1 MISRSQMNRQ
11 LYADGTDDR
20 GIMSQVRD
28 LIQGIV
34 PKSKYMLPLSKLE
47 QIADAQGVSI
57 EEANNMVMRWAMG
70 NSDPKGLEKLF
81 IPKMRRESQDV
92 PEYYD
97 PRLQILEPEQMR
109 EEMQDP
115 SMPMRDMRMG
125 GGIMSVARENYGIGS
140 KFKRAVRKIIPNEL
154 ADIAVKAAP
163 FVAPFNPALAAT
175 MAGLGTFDQT
185 GRIGQSLKAGALN
198 YAGGQIARGIGGAEL
213 QGNPFGGGPIF
224 TSPTTG
230 NPITM
235 DSVKNIF
242 STPEPFV
249 GDEIYGPENAKA
261 SIATKVA
268 DSFRFL
274 TGSSDS
280 IGKVLNSISTDA
292 MKNIIEAGK
301 LGFALYSSKLA
312 KEDQERI
319 NENLAEVDRKYKER
333 VAAKKSEYGV
343 GTPMIVTRG
352 EVNPVRAAAAY
363 GGRMGYAAG
372 SVFRGIK
379 KLSKLKKTKQTKL
392 MEQLDEAYELAASRN
407 DFDFNDYKMRGR
419 LLAEELAE
427 IRYGKEYNDL
437 DFDTQLELYR
447 ESSDFLND
455 AAADY
460 GDTMYDAF
468 KERGGKAN
476 GGRMGYAYGSV
487 DEGIMA
493 APQIANMMGMPVG
506 NPRQNQQG
514 VAELDYRDEGGFVPP
529 IGIKEKEDD
538 IPAMLSNNEFVF
550 TANAVKNADPSGN
563 RDPEEGAKVMYRTMK
578 MLENGG
584 MV

>member
-11 LYADGTDDR
+11 LYADGTDNR

-70 NSDPKGLEKLF
+70 TSDPKGLEKLF
-81 IPKMRRESQDV
+81 IPKMRREPQDILRKFNEFDPRQARQIQQAVGESQDI

-97 PRLQILEPEQMR
+97 RRLQILEPEQMR
-109 EEMQDP
+109 EEMQNP

-125 GGIMSVARENYGIGS
+125 GGIMSAARENYGLGS
-140 KFKRAVRKIIPNEL
+140 SIKKFVRKVIPNEV
-154 ADIAVKAAP
+154 AEIATVAAP

-175 MAGLGTFDQT
+175 MAGLGSFDQT
-185 GRIGQSLKAGALN
+185 GRIGSSLKSAALT
-198 YAGGQIARGIGGAEL
+198 YGGGQLARGIGGAEL

-230 NPITM
+230 NAITM

-261 SIATKVA
+261 SMLTKA
-268 DSFRFL
+268 LDSFNFL
-274 TGSSDS
+274 KGSSDS
-280 IGKVLNSISTDA
+280 IGRVLNSISTDA

-301 LGFALYSSKLA
+301 LGYAVYGSRLA
-312 KEDQERI
+312 EKDQKRI
-319 NENLAEVDRKYKER
+319 NDNLAEVDRKYKEE
-333 VAAKKSEYGV
+333 VAEKQSEYGV
-343 GTPMIVTRG
+343 GTPMTVTRG
-352 EVNPVRAAAAY
+352 DINPVRAPAAY
-363 GGRMGYAAG
+363 GGRM
-372 SVFRGIK
+372 
-379 KLSKLKKTKQTKL
+379 KL
-392 MEQLDEAYELAASRN
+392 
-407 DFDFNDYKMRGR
+407 
-419 LLAEELAE
+419 
-427 IRYGKEYNDL
+427 
-437 DFDTQLELYR
+437 
-447 ESSDFLND
+447 
-455 AAADY
+455 
-460 GDTMYDAF
+460 
-468 KERGGKAN
+468 
-476 GGRMGYAYGSV
+476 AYGSV

-514 VAELDYRDEGGFVPP
+514 VAELDYRDRGGFVPP
-529 IGIKEKEDD
+529 IGIKEKADD

-563 RDPEEGAKVMYRTMK
+563 QDPEEGAKVMYRTMK

>member
-11 LYADGTDDR
+11 LYADGTDNR

-57 EEANNMVMRWAMG
+57 EEANNMVIRWAMG
-70 NSDPKGLEKLF
+70 TSDPKGLEKLF
-81 IPKMRRESQDV
+81 IPKMRRKDPRLQKALKETFDPETRDLFIQPRDMRESQDV

-97 PRLQILEPEQMR
+97 PRLQILDPEQMR
-109 EEMQDP
+109 EEMQNP
-115 SMPMRDMRMG
+115 SMPMRDMRAG

-140 KFKRAVRKIIPNEL
+140 RIKSAVRKFIPNEV
-154 ADIAVKAAP
+154 AEIATIAAP
-163 FVAPFNPALAAT
+163 FVAPFNPALAAG
-175 MAGLGTFDQT
+175 MSALGTFDQT
-185 GRIGQSLKAGALN
+185 GRIGQSLKSGALN
-198 YAGGQIARGIGGAEL
+198 YLGGQVSRGIGGGLENL

-230 NPITM
+230 NAITM

-261 SIATKVA
+261 SMLTKA
-268 DSFRFL
+268 LDSFNFL
-274 TGSSDS
+274 KGSSDS
-280 IGKVLNSISTDA
+280 IGKVLNSISADA

-312 KEDQERI
+312 KEDQQRI
-319 NENLAEVDRKYKER
+319 NDNLAEVDRKYKEK
-333 VAAKKSEYGV
+333 VAEKQSEYGV
-343 GTPMIVTRG
+343 GTPMTVTRG
-352 EVNPVRAAAAY
+352 DINPVRAPAAY
-363 GGRMGYAAG
+363 GGRM
-372 SVFRGIK
+372 
-379 KLSKLKKTKQTKL
+379 KL
-392 MEQLDEAYELAASRN
+392 
-407 DFDFNDYKMRGR
+407 
-419 LLAEELAE
+419 
-427 IRYGKEYNDL
+427 
-437 DFDTQLELYR
+437 
-447 ESSDFLND
+447 
-455 AAADY
+455 
-460 GDTMYDAF
+460 
-468 KERGGKAN
+468 
-476 GGRMGYAYGSV
+476 AYGSV

-514 VAELDYRDEGGFVPP
+514 VAELDYRDQGGFVPP
-529 IGIKEKEDD
+529 IGIKEKADD

-563 RDPEEGAKVMYRTMK
+563 QDPEEGAKVMYRTMK

>member
-57 EEANNMVMRWAMG
+57 EEANNMVIRWAMG
-70 NSDPKGLEKLF
+70 TGNPKGLEKLF
-81 IPKMRRESQDV
+81 IPKMRREDPRLQKALKQTFDPETRDLFIQPRDMRESQDV

-109 EEMQDP
+109 EEMQNP

-125 GGIMSVARENYGIGS
+125 GGIMSVARKNYGIGS
-140 KFKRAVRKIIPNEL
+140 SFKKLVRKVIPNEL
-154 ADIAVKAAP
+154 SSIGQKIAPVIGY
-163 FVAPFNPALAAT
+163 FNPALGAAIQ
-175 MAGLGTFDQT
+175 GISSFDQT
-185 GRIGQSLKAGALN
+185 GRIGDSLKNAAIN
-198 YAGGQIARGIGGAEL
+198 YGVSQIGRGITGGIEGL
-213 QGNPFGGGPIF
+213 QRNPFKTDLF
-224 TSPTTG
+224 TNPATG
-230 NPITM
+230 QGITM
-235 DSVKNIF
+235 DSIKNIF
-242 STPEPFV
+242 STAEPFV

-261 SIATKVA
+261 SNLIKAFDFFK
-268 DSFRFL
+268 
-274 TGSSDS
+274 GSAKSISD
-280 IGKVLNSISTDA
+280 VLSSISTDA

-301 LGFALYSSKLA
+301 LATSLYGFKLG

-319 NENLAEVDRKYKER
+319 NKNLAEVDRKYKER
-333 VAAKKSEYGV
+333 VAEKKSEYGV
-343 GTPMIVTRG
+343 GTPMTVTRG

-363 GGRMGYAAG
+363 GGRMGYA
-372 SVFRGIK
+372 
-379 KLSKLKKTKQTKL
+379 
-392 MEQLDEAYELAASRN
+392 
-407 DFDFNDYKMRGR
+407 
-419 LLAEELAE
+419 
-427 IRYGKEYNDL
+427 
-437 DFDTQLELYR
+437 
-447 ESSDFLND
+447 
-455 AAADY
+455 
-460 GDTMYDAF
+460 
-468 KERGGKAN
+468 
-476 GGRMGYAYGSV
+476 YGSV

-493 APQIANMMGMPVG
+493 APQIADMMGMPVG

-563 RDPEEGAKVMYRTMK
+563 QDPEEGAKVMYRTMK

>member
-70 NSDPKGLEKLF
+70 TSDPKGLEKLF
-81 IPKMRRESQDV
+81 IPKMRREPQDILRKFNEFDPRQARQIQQAVGESQDI

-97 PRLQILEPEQMR
+97 PRLQILDPEQMR
-109 EEMQDP
+109 EEMQNP

-125 GGIMSVARENYGIGS
+125 GGIMNVARENYGIGS
-140 KFKRAVRKIIPNEL
+140 SFKKFVRNVIPNEL
-154 ADIAVKAAP
+154 SSIGQKIAPVIGY
-163 FVAPFNPALAAT
+163 FNPALGAAIQ
-175 MAGLGTFDQT
+175 GISSFDQT
-185 GRIGQSLKAGALN
+185 GRIGDSLKNAAIN
-198 YAGGQIARGIGGAEL
+198 YGVTQLGRGMTGGIEGF
-213 QGNPFGGGPIF
+213 QGNPFKTDLF
-224 TSPTTG
+224 TNPATG
-230 NPITM
+230 NAITM
-235 DSVKNIF
+235 DSIKNIF
-242 STPEPFV
+242 STAEPFV

-261 SIATKVA
+261 SMLTKA
-268 DSFRFL
+268 LDSFNFL
-274 TGSSDS
+274 KGSSDS
-280 IGKVLNSISTDA
+280 IGKVLNSISSDN

-301 LGFALYSSKLA
+301 LGLSYYGYKLG
-312 KEDQERI
+312 KDDQKRI
-319 NENLAEVDRKYKER
+319 NDNLAEVDRKYKEK
-333 VAAKKSEYGV
+333 VAEKQSEYGV
-343 GTPMIVTRG
+343 GTPMTVTRG
-352 EVNPVRAAAAY
+352 DINPVRAPAAY
-363 GGRMGYAAG
+363 GGRM
-372 SVFRGIK
+372 
-379 KLSKLKKTKQTKL
+379 KL
-392 MEQLDEAYELAASRN
+392 
-407 DFDFNDYKMRGR
+407 
-419 LLAEELAE
+419 
-427 IRYGKEYNDL
+427 
-437 DFDTQLELYR
+437 
-447 ESSDFLND
+447 
-455 AAADY
+455 
-460 GDTMYDAF
+460 
-468 KERGGKAN
+468 
-476 GGRMGYAYGSV
+476 AYGSV

-493 APQIANMMGMPVG
+493 APQIADMMGMPVG

-514 VAELDYRDEGGFVPP
+514 VAELDYRDVGGFVPP
-529 IGIKEKEDD
+529 IGIKEKADD

>member
-70 NSDPKGLEKLF
+70 TSDPKGLEKLF
-81 IPKMRRESQDV
+81 IPKMRRESQDILRKLNEFDPRQARQIQQAIGESQDI

-97 PRLQILEPEQMR
+97 SRLQILDPEQMR
-109 EEMQDP
+109 EEMQNP

-125 GGIMSVARENYGIGS
+125 GGIMNVARENYGIGS
-140 KFKRAVRKIIPNEL
+140 RLKRAVRKIIPNEV
-154 ADIAVKAAP
+154 AQIATIAAP
-163 FVAPFNPALAAT
+163 FIAPFNPALAAGIS
-175 MAGLGTFDQT
+175 ALGTFDQT
-185 GRIGQSLKAGALN
+185 GRIGQSLKSGALN
-198 YAGGQIARGIGGAEL
+198 YAGGQLARGIGGAEL

-249 GDEIYGPENAKA
+249 GDEIYGPENAKPSVVNQA
-261 SIATKVA
+261 
-268 DSFRFL
+268 FNLLR
-274 TGSSDS
+274 GSAKSVGD
-280 IGKVLNSISTDA
+280 VLNSISSDA

-301 LGFALYSSKLA
+301 LGFSLYSGNLA
-312 KEDQERI
+312 RKDQERI
-319 NENLAEVDRKYKER
+319 NENLARIQREYEGR
-333 VAAKKSEYGV
+333 VATKKSEYGV
-343 GTPMIVTRG
+343 GTPMTVTRG
-352 EVNPVRAAAAY
+352 EVNPVRAPAAY
-363 GGRMGYAAG
+363 GGRMG
-372 SVFRGIK
+372 F
-379 KLSKLKKTKQTKL
+379 
-392 MEQLDEAYELAASRN
+392 
-407 DFDFNDYKMRGR
+407 
-419 LLAEELAE
+419 
-427 IRYGKEYNDL
+427 
-437 DFDTQLELYR
+437 
-447 ESSDFLND
+447 
-455 AAADY
+455 
-460 GDTMYDAF
+460 
-468 KERGGKAN
+468 
-476 GGRMGYAYGSV
+476 AYGSV

-514 VAELDYRDEGGFVPP
+514 VAELDYRDVGGFVPP

>member
-57 EEANNMVMRWAMG
+57 EEANNMVIRWAMG
-70 NSDPKGLEKLF
+70 TSDPKGLEKLF
-81 IPKMRRESQDV
+81 IPKMRRESQDILRKFNEFDPRQARQIQQAVGESQDV

-97 PRLQILEPEQMR
+97 PRLQILDPEQMR
-109 EEMQDP
+109 EEMQNP

-125 GGIMSVARENYGIGS
+125 GGIMNVARENYGLGS
-140 KFKRAVRKIIPNEL
+140 SIKKFVRKVIPNEV
-154 ADIAVKAAP
+154 AEIATIAAP

-175 MAGLGTFDQT
+175 MAGLGSFDKT
-185 GRIGQSLKAGALN
+185 GRIGSSLKSAALT
-198 YAGGQIARGIGGAEL
+198 YGGGQLARGIGGAEL
-213 QGNPFGGGPIF
+213 QGNPFGGGAIF

-242 STPEPFV
+242 SPTNV
-249 GDEIYGPENAKA
+249 GFDDFATEGVFNTATSGKPSVVNQAFNFLRGSAK
-261 SIATKVA
+261 SV
-268 DSFRFL
+268 
-274 TGSSDS
+274 SD
-280 IGKVLNSISTDA
+280 VLNSISSDN

-301 LGFALYSSKLA
+301 LGFALYSSNLA
-312 KEDQERI
+312 KKDQERI
-319 NENLAEVDRKYKER
+319 NENLER
-333 VAAKKSEYGV
+333 VQREYEAKVAAKKSEYEV
-343 GTPMIVTRG
+343 GTPMTVTRG
-352 EVNPVRAAAAY
+352 EVNPVRAPAAY
-363 GGRMGYAAG
+363 GGRMG
-372 SVFRGIK
+372 F
-379 KLSKLKKTKQTKL
+379 
-392 MEQLDEAYELAASRN
+392 
-407 DFDFNDYKMRGR
+407 
-419 LLAEELAE
+419 
-427 IRYGKEYNDL
+427 
-437 DFDTQLELYR
+437 
-447 ESSDFLND
+447 
-455 AAADY
+455 
-460 GDTMYDAF
+460 
-468 KERGGKAN
+468 
-476 GGRMGYAYGSV
+476 AYGSI

-493 APQIANMMGMPVG
+493 SPQIANMMGMPVG

-514 VAELDYRDEGGFVPP
+514 VAELDYRDQGGFVPP
-529 IGIKEKEDD
+529 IGIKEKADD